1 MMEREGRK
9 QTREAEPVADDT
21 EDIAQIKRMLTK
33 QNSMVVGAN
42 LFGCVNLALI
52 CCVLGL
58 VDTRGGAT
66 KKTTN
71 YAGDVTNNRAG
82 DVVTNNITVTF
93 DVDDAAFDDDD
104 TSDAYS
110 SSFLL
115 GARGFGNNPCIDES
129 GKATLRSDTGQG
141 FGVGLGDL
149 DCEHASVGAQSGT
162 DVTKGAEG
170 MMDPSVGP
178 IQDYNAAGMCTVNVH
193 WHIGAEHRSEGE
205 YDENQSFD
213 HPNKD
218 TYAGSHRRLASADG
232 SMQIGHMCNVGKQ
245 LWDEADPSVQK
256 SDGSVNEYDWKYCK
270 DMHVGLTY
278 EFHWP
283 HSSLGACQTPWQYQ
297 YHFLDGVLCQAT
309 MGGLTYADAAA
320 ALTSDPPGAYIGVE
334 GQVFTIVNG
343 GDAAAKRPTWDVLNG
358 WDRQA
363 IEETKNDATGGVAY
377 YQGSTTGDAA
387 NNDDV
392 CRGTGNLVTWHQD
405 RKCHT
410 LEASTM
416 DEMCR
421 RMLVISA
428 DDMSPDV
435 APHGAR
441 ETVTAALS
449 DTPED
454 HPDYTRRLRGSN

>member
-1 MMEREGRK
+1 MCKAPKEDEFRGAESTGSAKGMM
-9 QTREAEPVADDT
+9 A
-21 EDIAQIKRMLTK
+21 
-33 QNSMVVGAN
+33 GAN
-42 LFGCVNLALI
+42 LFGLINAVLTCV
-52 CCVLGL
+52 VLGI
-58 VDTRGGAT
+58 VATRGGD
-66 KKTTN
+66 KTTKN
-71 YAGDVTNNRAG
+71 YAATDAG
-82 DVVTNNITVTF
+82 YSITQNPF
-93 DVDDAAFDDDD
+93 AAD
-104 TSDAYS
+104 Y
-110 SSFLL
+110 
-115 GARGFGNNPCIDES
+115 GANPCIDES

-149 DCEHASVGAQSGT
+149 DCEHAQVGAQSGT
-162 DVTKGAEG
+162 DVTKGAAG
-170 MMDPSVGP
+170 TKDMTDTPGP
-178 IQDYNAAGMCTVNVH
+178 IVSYNDKGMCTVNVH
-193 WHIGAEHRSEGE
+193 WHIGAEHKSTGE
-205 YDENQSFD
+205 YDEDAAFD

-232 SMQIGHMCNVGKQ
+232 GMRIGHMCHKGKE
-245 LWDEADPSVQK
+245 LWEGSHPSVRNT
-256 SDGSVNEYDWKYCK
+256 DGTVKEYDWKYCK

-297 YHFLDGVLCQAT
+297 YHFLDGVLCGAT
-309 MGGLTYADAAA
+309 MGGLTYAQAAG
-320 ALTSDPPGAYIGVE
+320 ALTSDPPTAYIGVE

-343 GDAAAKRPTWDVLNG
+343 MDDGSAVHPTWDVLNG

-421 RMLVISA
+421 RMLLISA

>member
-1 MMEREGRK
+1 MCKAPKEDEFRGAESTGSAKGMM
-9 QTREAEPVADDT
+9 A
-21 EDIAQIKRMLTK
+21 
-33 QNSMVVGAN
+33 GAN
-42 LFGCVNLALI
+42 LFGLINAVLTCV
-52 CCVLGL
+52 VLGI
-58 VDTRGGAT
+58 VATRGGDVT

-71 YAGDVTNNRAG
+71 NAAGTTTTLSIPDFFKGYAVYGENPC
-82 DVVTNNITVTF
+82 
-93 DVDDAAFDDDD
+93 
-104 TSDAYS
+104 
-110 SSFLL
+110 L
-115 GARGFGNNPCIDES
+115 GAETGARVNYDGVGFGE
-129 GKATLRSDTGQG
+129 
-141 FGVGLGDL
+141 GLGDL
-149 DCEHASVGAQSGT
+149 DCENSLVGAQAGT
-162 DVTKGAEG
+162 DVTKDKLNAATDVGTAGAVSSAL
-170 MMDPSVGP
+170 DPVV
-178 IQDYNAAGMCTVNVH
+178 DYNAAGMCTVNVH

-232 SMQIGHMCNVGKQ
+232 GMRIGHMCKAGKD
-245 LWDEADPSVQK
+245 LWEASDPSVRNT
-256 SDGSVNEYDWKYCK
+256 DGSVNEYDWKYCK

>member
-1 MMEREGRK
+1 MCKAPKEDEFRGAESTGAGKGMM
-9 QTREAEPVADDT
+9 A
-21 EDIAQIKRMLTK
+21 
-33 QNSMVVGAN
+33 GAN
-42 LFGCVNLALI
+42 LFGLINAVLTCV
-52 CCVLGL
+52 VLGI
-58 VDTRGGAT
+58 VATRGGDVT

-71 YAGDVTNNRAG
+71 NAAA
-82 DVVTNNITVTF
+82 
-93 DVDDAAFDDDD
+93 DADE
-104 TSDAYS
+104 YMP
-110 SSFLL
+110 SFLL

-193 WHIGAEHRSEGE
+193 WHIGAEHRSEGQ
-205 YDENQSFD
+205 YDENAAFD
-213 HPNKD
+213 HPYKD
-218 TYAGSHRRLASADG
+218 TYAGSHRRLASSDG
-232 SMQIGHMCNVGKQ
+232 GMRIGHMCVKGKE
-245 LWDEADPSVQK
+245 LWEANDPSVRNA
-256 SDGSVNEYDWKYCK
+256 DGSVNEYDWKYCK

-297 YHFLDGVLCQAT
+297 YHFLDGVLCGAT
-309 MGGLTYADAAA
+309 MGNVDIGTASQLLMDKTH
-320 ALTSDPPGAYIGVE
+320 GIGVE
-334 GQVFTIVNG
+334 GQVFTIVNSAT
-343 GDAAAKRPTWDVLNG
+343 DAAAKRPTWDVLNG

>member
-1 MMEREGRK
+1 MCKAPKEDEFRG
-9 QTREAEPVADDT
+9 AESTGASKGLM
-21 EDIAQIKRMLTK
+21 A
-33 QNSMVVGAN
+33 GAN
-42 LFGCVNLALI
+42 LFGLINAVLTCV
-52 CCVLGL
+52 VLGI
-58 VDTRGGAT
+58 VATRGGD
-66 KKTTN
+66 KTTKN
-71 YAGDVTNNRAG
+71 YAATDAG
-82 DVVTNNITVTF
+82 YSITQNPF
-93 DVDDAAFDDDD
+93 AAD
-104 TSDAYS
+104 Y
-110 SSFLL
+110 
-115 GARGFGNNPCIDES
+115 GANPCIDPS
-129 GKATLRSDTGQG
+129 IDKAPLRND
-141 FGVGLGDL
+141 LGDI
-149 DCEHASVGAQSGT
+149 DCEDASTGAQSAT
-162 DVTKGAEG
+162 DVTAGAAG
-170 MMDPSVGP
+170 DRDPALAP
-178 IQDYNAAGMCTVNVH
+178 IVDYNDKGMCTVNVH
-193 WHIGAEHRSEGE
+193 WHIGAEHRSGGQ
-205 YDENQSFD
+205 YDETAEFD

-218 TYAGSHRRLASADG
+218 TYAGSHRRLADADKG
-232 SMQIGHMCNVGKQ
+232 VRIGHMCNVGKQ
-245 LWDEADPSVQK
+245 LWDEADPSVK
-256 SDGSVNEYDWKYCK
+256 NSDGSVNEYDWKYCK

>member
-1 MMEREGRK
+1 MCKAPKEDEFRG
-9 QTREAEPVADDT
+9 AESTGAGKGLM
-21 EDIAQIKRMLTK
+21 A
-33 QNSMVVGAN
+33 GAN
-42 LFGCVNLALI
+42 LFGIINAVLTCV
-52 CCVLGL
+52 VLGI
-58 VDTRGGAT
+58 VATRGGDVT
-66 KKTTN
+66 KKSTTN
-71 YAGDVTNNRAG
+71 NAAAAGT
-82 DVVTNNITVTF
+82 ITTLSIP
-93 DVDDAAFDDDD
+93 D
-104 TSDAYS
+104 
-110 SSFLL
+110 FLKGYEHY
-115 GARGFGNNPCIDES
+115 GANPCIDES
-129 GKATLRSDTGQG
+129 GKATLRNDVGQG

-149 DCEHASVGAQSGT
+149 DCEHSSVGAQSGT
-162 DVTKGAEG
+162 DVTKGAVG

-232 SMQIGHMCNVGKQ
+232 GMRIGHMCTKGKE
-245 LWDEADPSVQK
+245 LWEANDASVRN
-256 SDGSVNEYDWKYCK
+256 SDGSVKEYDWKYCK

-297 YHFLDGVLCQAT
+297 YHFLDGVLCGAT
-309 MGGLTYADAAA
+309 QGGVDIATAA
-320 ALTSDPPGAYIGVE
+320 ALLGDKTHGIGVE

-343 GDAAAKRPTWDVLNG
+343 MGGEAIRPTWDVLNG

-435 APHGAR
+435 IPHGAR
-441 ETVTAALS
+441 ETVVASLTDPA
-449 DTPED
+449 ED
-454 HPDYTRRLRGSN
+454 HPDYPGTRRLRGSN

>member
-1 MMEREGRK
+1 MCKAPKEDEFRG
-9 QTREAEPVADDT
+9 AESAG
-21 EDIAQIKRMLTK
+21 ASKGLMA
-33 QNSMVVGAN
+33 GAN
-42 LFGCVNLALI
+42 LFGIINAVLTCV
-52 CCVLGL
+52 VLGI
-58 VDTRGGAT
+58 VATRGGDVT
-66 KKTTN
+66 KKSTTN
-71 YAGDVTNNRAG
+71 NAAAAGTTTTLSIPD
-82 DVVTNNITVTF
+82 
-93 DVDDAAFDDDD
+93 
-104 TSDAYS
+104 
-110 SSFLL
+110 FLKGYEHY
-115 GARGFGNNPCIDES
+115 GANPCIDES
-129 GKATLRSDTGQG
+129 GKATLRNDVGQG

-149 DCEHASVGAQSGT
+149 DCEHSSVGAQSGT
-162 DVTKGAEG
+162 DVTKGAFG
-170 MMDPSVGP
+170 WMDPSVGP

-232 SMQIGHMCNVGKQ
+232 GMRIGHMCKAGKD
-245 LWDEADPSVQK
+245 LWEANDPSVK
-256 SDGSVNEYDWKYCK
+256 NADGTVNEYDWKYCK

-297 YHFLDGVLCQAT
+297 YHFLDGVLCGAT
-309 MGGLTYADAAA
+309 QGGIDIATAAN
-320 ALTSDPPGAYIGVE
+320 ALTTKAHAIGVE

-343 GDAAAKRPTWDVLNG
+343 MGGDAVRPTWDVLNG

-363 IEETKNDATGGVAY
+363 AKDVAY
-377 YQGSTTGDAA
+377 YQGSTTGDAVQSGA
-387 NNDDV
+387 NAGDM
-392 CRGTGNLVTWHQD
+392 CRGTGNLVTWHVD
-405 RKCHT
+405 RECHT

-441 ETVTAALS
+441 ETVIAALT
-449 DTPED
+449 DPAED
-454 HPDYTRRLRGSN
+454 HPDYPGTRRLRGSN

>member
-1 MMEREGRK
+1 MCKAPKEDEFRG
-9 QTREAEPVADDT
+9 AESAG
-21 EDIAQIKRMLTK
+21 ASKGLMA
-33 QNSMVVGAN
+33 GAN
-42 LFGCVNLALI
+42 LFGIINAVLTCV
-52 CCVLGL
+52 VLGI
-58 VDTRGGAT
+58 VATRGGDVT

-71 YAGDVTNNRAG
+71 NN
-82 DVVTNNITVTF
+82 
-93 DVDDAAFDDDD
+93 AAATTTDP
-104 TSDAYS
+104 YMP
-110 SSFLL
+110 SFLT
-115 GARGFGNNPCIDES
+115 GARGFGNNPCIDS
-129 GKATLRSDTGQG
+129 TGQAPLRAD
-141 FGVGLGDL
+141 LGDV
-149 DCEHASVGAQSGT
+149 DCEASTTGAQSAT
-162 DVTKGAEG
+162 DVTKGAAG
-170 MMDPSVGP
+170 DRDPALAP
-178 IQDYNAAGMCTVNVH
+178 IVDYNDMGMCTVNVH
-193 WHIGAEHRSEGE
+193 WHIGAEHRSEGQ
-205 YDENQSFD
+205 YDEAAAFD

-218 TYAGSHRRLASADG
+218 TYAGSHRRLASSDG
-232 SMQIGHMCNVGKQ
+232 GMRIGHMCTKGKE
-245 LWDEADPSVQK
+245 LWEANDASVRN
-256 SDGSVNEYDWKYCK
+256 SDGSVKEYDWKYCK

-297 YHFLDGVLCQAT
+297 YHFLDGVYCAAT
-309 MGGLTYADAAA
+309 MGGLTYAQAAA
-320 ALTSDPPGAYIGVE
+320 ALTSDPPTAFIGVE

-435 APHGAR
+435 IPHGAR

>member
-1 MMEREGRK
+1 MCRAPKEDDVRG
-9 QTREAEPVADDT
+9 AESTGA
-21 EDIAQIKRMLTK
+21 AKGLMA
-33 QNSMVVGAN
+33 GAN
-42 LFGCVNLALI
+42 LFGIINAVLTCV
-52 CCVLGL
+52 VLGI
-58 VDTRGGAT
+58 VATRGGD
-66 KKTTN
+66 KTTKN
-71 YAGDVTNNRAG
+71 YAATDAG
-82 DVVTNNITVTF
+82 YSITQNPF
-93 DVDDAAFDDDD
+93 AAD
-104 TSDAYS
+104 Y
-110 SSFLL
+110 
-115 GARGFGNNPCIDES
+115 GANPCIDPS
-129 GKATLRSDTGQG
+129 IDKAPLRND
-141 FGVGLGDL
+141 LGDI
-149 DCEHASVGAQSGT
+149 DCEDASTGAQSAT
-162 DVTKGAEG
+162 DVTAGAAG
-170 MMDPSVGP
+170 DRDPALAP
-178 IQDYNAAGMCTVNVH
+178 IVDYNDKGMCTVNVH
-193 WHIGAEHRSEGE
+193 WHIGAEHRSEGQ
-205 YDENQSFD
+205 YDENAAFD

-218 TYAGSHRRLASADG
+218 TYAGSHRRLASSDG
-232 SMQIGHMCNVGKQ
+232 SMNIGHMCTKGKE
-245 LWDEADPSVQK
+245 LWEANDPSVRNA
-256 SDGSVNEYDWKYCK
+256 DGSVNEYDWKYCK

-297 YHFLDGVLCQAT
+297 YHFLDGVLCGAT
-309 MGGLTYADAAA
+309 QGGLTIDQAAA

-363 IEETKNDATGGVAY
+363 IAETKDDATGGVAY

-421 RMLVISA
+421 RMLLISA

>member
-1 MMEREGRK
+1 MCKAPKEDEFRG
-9 QTREAEPVADDT
+9 AESAG
-21 EDIAQIKRMLTK
+21 ASKGLMA
-33 QNSMVVGAN
+33 GAN
-42 LFGCVNLALI
+42 LFGIINAVLTCV
-52 CCVLGL
+52 VLGI
-58 VDTRGGAT
+58 VATRGGDVT

-71 YAGDVTNNRAG
+71 NAAAAGTTTTLAIPD
-82 DVVTNNITVTF
+82 
-93 DVDDAAFDDDD
+93 
-104 TSDAYS
+104 
-110 SSFLL
+110 FLK
-115 GARGFGNNPCIDES
+115 GYTHYGENPCIDPS
-129 GKATLRSDTGQG
+129 IDKAPLRND
-141 FGVGLGDL
+141 LGDI
-149 DCEHASVGAQSGT
+149 DCEDASTGAQSAT
-162 DVTKGAEG
+162 DVTKGAAG
-170 MMDPSVGP
+170 DRDPGIAPVV
-178 IQDYNAAGMCTVNVH
+178 DYNDAGMCTVNVH
-193 WHIGAEHRSEGE
+193 WHIGAEHRSEGQ
-205 YDENQSFD
+205 YDEAAAFD

-232 SMQIGHMCNVGKQ
+232 GMRIGHMCTKGKE
-245 LWDEADPSVQK
+245 LWEANDASVRNA
-256 SDGSVNEYDWKYCK
+256 DGSVNEYDWKYCK

-297 YHFLDGVLCQAT
+297 YHFLDGVLCGAT
-309 MGGLTYADAAA
+309 MGGVDINTAA
-320 ALTSDPPGAYIGVE
+320 ALLGDKTHGIGVE

-343 GDAAAKRPTWDVLNG
+343 MDDGSAVHPTWDVLNG

-421 RMLVISA
+421 RMLLISA

>member
-1 MMEREGRK
+1 MCKAPKEDEFRGAESTGSAKGMM
-9 QTREAEPVADDT
+9 A
-21 EDIAQIKRMLTK
+21 
-33 QNSMVVGAN
+33 GAN
-42 LFGCVNLALI
+42 LFGLINAVLTCV
-52 CCVLGL
+52 VLGI
-58 VDTRGGAT
+58 VATRGGDVT

-71 YAGDVTNNRAG
+71 NAAA
-82 DVVTNNITVTF
+82 
-93 DVDDAAFDDDD
+93 DADE
-104 TSDAYS
+104 YMP
-110 SSFLL
+110 SFLL

-129 GKATLRSDTGQG
+129 GQAPLRSDTGQG
-141 FGVGLGDL
+141 VGVGLGDL
-149 DCEHASVGAQSGT
+149 DCENSLVGAQSGT
-162 DVTKGAEG
+162 DVTKGKVTG
-170 MMDPSVGP
+170 GKTPILDP
-178 IQDYNAAGMCTVNVH
+178 IEDYNAAGMCTVNVH

-232 SMQIGHMCNVGKQ
+232 GMRIGHMCKAGKD
-245 LWDEADPSVQK
+245 LWEASDPSVRNT
-256 SDGSVNEYDWKYCK
+256 DGSVNEYDWKYCK

-297 YHFLDGVLCQAT
+297 YHFLDGVLCGAT
-309 MGGLTYADAAA
+309 QGGLTYADAAA
-320 ALTSDPPGAYIGVE
+320 ALTSTPPGAYIGVE

-343 GDAAAKRPTWDVLNG
+343 ITAEKSAELGQGNAVRPTWDVLNG

-441 ETVTAALS
+441 ETVTNALS

>member
-1 MMEREGRK
+1 MCKAPKEDEFRG
-9 QTREAEPVADDT
+9 AESTGAGKGLM
-21 EDIAQIKRMLTK
+21 A
-33 QNSMVVGAN
+33 GAN
-42 LFGCVNLALI
+42 LFGLINAVLTCV
-52 CCVLGL
+52 VLGI
-58 VDTRGGAT
+58 VATRGGDT

-71 YAGDVTNNRAG
+71 NAADAHLDTPVWMKQAFLNSMK
-82 DVVTNNITVTF
+82 
-93 DVDDAAFDDDD
+93 VD
-104 TSDAYS
+104 Y
-110 SSFLL
+110 
-115 GARGFGNNPCIDES
+115 GENPCIDS
-129 GKATLRSDTGQG
+129 TGQAPLRAD
-141 FGVGLGDL
+141 LGDIE
-149 DCEHASVGAQSGT
+149 CESAGAQSAT
-162 DVTKGAEG
+162 DVTKGAPG
-170 MMDPSVGP
+170 TADPALAP
-178 IQDYNAAGMCTVNVH
+178 IVDYNDMGMCTVNVH
-193 WHIGAEHRSEGE
+193 WHIGAEHRSEGQ
-205 YDENQSFD
+205 YDEAAAFD

-232 SMQIGHMCNVGKQ
+232 GMRIGHMCTKGKE
-245 LWDEADPSVQK
+245 LWEANDPSVK
-256 SDGSVNEYDWKYCK
+256 NADGTVNEYDWKYCK

-297 YHFLDGVLCQAT
+297 YHFLDGVLCGAT
-309 MGGLTYADAAA
+309 MGGLTYAQAAG
-320 ALTSDPPGAYIGVE
+320 ALTSDPPTAYIGVE

-343 GDAAAKRPTWDVLNG
+343 MDDGSAVHPTWDVLNG

-421 RMLVISA
+421 RMLLISA

-454 HPDYTRRLRGSN
+454 HPGYARKLRGSN